1 MTTTASTNDSTTIAI
16 TKLYSLGQGKVHYE
30 PHFAQ
35 GIGLIT
41 LDNPERQNAFSGKM
55 MVEFHEIVVRLE
67 KQDPKDTV
75 AIIVTGAAGKAFCAG
90 LDLTFAQKHL
100 REPGMASHV
109 NHLMHDAL
117 SRFSRLPYIT
127 VASMAGPALGGGT
140 EMITAFD
147 YVCIA
152 STTFLRFVQ
161 TRMGVSSP
169 WEISVNHLS
178 VYDTGGARRLANSL
192 GRKKALF
199 ILGSAPKID
208 ANMAKEL
215 GLADVI
221 VNTTRGSDAYNACL
235 DASKTFL
242 RGFIFDERTNERVTP
257 GAVRGM
263 KKLIVRAD
271 LKEDEAFEASVL
283 QELAGL
289 SKI

>member
-1 MTTTASTNDSTTIAI
+1 MATGNSISLAI
-16 TKLYSLGQGKVHYE
+16 TKLRSVGQGNVHYN
-30 PHFAQ
+30 PNFAQ

-41 LDNPERQNAFSGKM
+41 LNNPERQNAFSGKM

-67 KQDPKDTV
+67 KQDPRDSV
-75 AIIVTGAAGKAFCAG
+75 AIIVTGAPGKAFCAG
-90 LDLTFAQKHL
+90 LDLTFAQEHL
-100 REPGMASHV
+100 REPDMAGHV

-140 EMITAFD
+140 ELITAFD

-161 TRMGVSSP
+161 TRMGVTSP
-169 WEISVNHLS
+169 W
-178 VYDTGGARRLANSL
+178 GGARRLVNII
-192 GRKKALF
+192 GRKKALY

-208 ANMAKEL
+208 AVMANKL

-221 VNTTRGSDAYNACL
+221 VNTTSGSDVHNACL
-235 DASKTFL
+235 DASKAFL
-242 RGFIFDERTNERVTP
+242 KGFIFDERTGERVTP

-271 LKEDEAFEASVL
+271 MDQDEAFEASVL